1 MCQCLFV
8 TSNVI
13 GETITDK
20 VNINELYLIDG
31 TAIRDWYCYWYIYPF
46 HEKTILFLNVNILY
60 FYPL

>member
-1 MCQCLFV
+1 MCAKTTIFKEILLLPNCCSLRKYMCQCLFV

-31 TAIRDWYCYWYIYPF
+31 TAIRD
-46 HEKTILFLNVNILY
+46 
-60 FYPL
+60 